1 MFKLTPIALLVA
13 ASSFPLYATQATQ
26 IHTNVELKQKL
37 MDVFSPQQSQ
47 FSAQGNN
54 ETSLQFKAHQRSA
67 DGKHIRR
74 SQHYRGVRVYGG
86 EVVTHHDAENY
97 VGALNHRQGT
107 IKSVSGSVV
116 ENVYVDVTAPSFDE
130 SQAIEYGR
138 QNVANI
144 QFTNDEHAELVI
156 YPYQESFRLAYI
168 VTFYAETLEY
178 PTRPELVIDAQ
189 TGEVLSQKEMLAHAK
204 IGMGPGGNEK
214 TGKYYF
220 GESKAKF
227 NATDLGN
234 GHCAMK
240 DRDIR
245 VIDMEHGTTNTHT
258 FEFPCFENTHK
269 TINGAYSPLNDAVFY
284 GQATLDMFHE
294 WFDSRALSSD
304 LVMRI
309 HYRQDYLNAFWN
321 GKEVTFGD
329 GDHRVYPFT
338 SLGVIA
344 HEVAHGV
351 THQNSKLVYSAQSG
365 GVNES
370 FSDMTSEALECYLSE
385 QADGSCVVDWKIG
398 ARIFK
403 NLDAMRYL
411 DMPSKDGRSI
421 DHASEYKNGL
431 DVHYSSG
438 VFNRAF
444 YLLSTTENW
453 GVKKAYEVMLHA
465 NKNYWV
471 YNGNYESLACGVTA
485 AAKDFGYDIQAVGDA
500 FSKVGVFACTDNKAP
515 TIDIT
520 SPVNNSRHI
529 VGTNIE
535 LKALAE
541 DEYGEVSKVVFS
553 VNGQVYKTLTS
564 APYTTQFQSNTKG
577 EYVVTATVT
586 DNEGLTV
593 NAPTVLFNLINPS
606 DCDTAQWRAGQVY
619 TQGNKVAFEG
629 FEYTAK
635 WWNRDQSP
643 ATNANAW
650 GVWKKGLEC
659 GSDSEQPNQAPSVRF
674 ISPNTTN
681 STVTMGD
688 NVTVNLAA
696 NDIDGQVEHVKISVN
711 GVLMTNLNT
720 VPYRFNWQPDAVGTY
735 RISAEAMDDK
745 QTKSDIAAVTV
756 VVKEADSTP
765 TAPSVTLLSPSNGSV
780 FEQGSIVPLQVSAT
794 DKDGDLKQVIYYVN
808 GVEVVSHEGPYWANI
823 TLDSNGQYQVYAI
836 ATDALGLA
844 SQSQTHQFSVVAKP
858 TDCELDSWRAATVY
872 TAGKKVSHEGFIYEA
887 KWWTRNQNPANYSSQ
902 WSVWKKLNSCK

>member
-26 IHTNVELKQKL
+26 IHTNAELKQKL
-37 MDVFSPQQSQ
+37 MDAFSPQQNQ
-47 FSAQGNN
+47 FSTQGNH

-74 SQHYRGVRVYGG
+74 SQHYRGVRVHGG

-97 VGALNHRQGT
+97 VGALNHRQGK

-116 ENVYVDVTAPSFDE
+116 ENAYVDVTVPSFDE

-168 VTFYAETLEY
+168 VTFYAETLEH

-189 TGEVLSQKEMLAHAK
+189 TGEVLSQTETLAHAK

-234 GHCAMK
+234 GHCAMQ
-240 DRDIR
+240 DSDIR

-269 TINGAYSPLNDAVFY
+269 AINGAYSPLNDAVFY
-284 GQATLDMFHE
+284 GQATIDMFHE

-421 DHASEYKNGL
+421 DHASEYKSGL

-471 YNGNYESLACGVTA
+471 YNGNYESLACGVTD

-577 EYVVTATVT
+577 EYVVTASVT

-593 NAPTVLFNLINPS
+593 NAPAVVFNLINPS
-606 DCDTAQWRAGQVY
+606 DCNTAQWRAGQVY

-659 GSDSEQPNQAPSVRF
+659 GSDSEQPNKAP
-674 ISPNTTN
+674 
-681 STVTMGD
+681 TVKF
-688 NVTVNLAA
+688 VTPSEQENLQLGERITVLLNAE
-696 NDIDGQVEHVKISVN
+696 DQDGQVSAVNISVN
-711 GVLMTNLNT
+711 GTLLTTLT
-720 VPYRFNWQPDAVGTY
+720 QSPYRITWQPEEAGSY
-735 RISAEAMDDK
+735 QISAHAIDDREI
-745 QTKSDIAAVTV
+745 KSDIAAVNVTV
-756 VVKEADSTP
+756 QDAEPMPS
-765 TAPSVTLLSPSNGSV
+765 APRVQLLSPLHGSV
-780 FEQGSIVPLQVSAT
+780 YEQGSTVPLNVNAS
-794 DKDGDLKQVIYYVN
+794 DDDGDLKQVVYFIN
-808 GVEVVSHEGPYWANI
+808 GVQIQSVQAPYSASVTVPNVGNYSI
-823 TLDSNGQYQVYAI
+823 YAV
-836 ATDALGLA
+836 ATDSLGLET
-844 SQSQTHQFSVVAKP
+844 QSQTHLFTVTAKP
-858 TDCELDSWRAATVY
+858 QGCTTKAWQASSVY
-872 TAGKKVSHEGFIYEA
+872 TGGNKVSHNGFIYEA
-887 KWWTRNQNPANYSSQ
+887 KWWTRNQNPTSNSAQ
-902 WSVWKKLNSCK
+902 WDVWKRLVKCK